1 LNLLITQ
8 EVYLQTDT
16 NKYLYTTVIDFVE
29 FRFVTKQP
37 TNGFSI
43 KRNTGF
49 VYVEPVNEGAGGAA
63 TIFKVRFHDVTFW
76 NDLERSIKKLKSLY
90 ELESEPVISTLEVS
104 FDAYSKDSNFDELV
118 EHATNFN
125 TMLANPVSDNRRIT
139 FGVKNELILIH
150 SKERLLTLLRR
161 GGTICIGKQES
172 DDESMRIYIKTI
184 DKKKPIPQ
192 DHYRARIE
200 ITLRGNA
207 LPFSNLDDAKN
218 YKFTELSRYFKF
230 RQFKSYST
238 EGLTLIER
246 TFAIIGERKR
256 RYRKGVGARMYSLST
271 LAHTALNRIVYDN
284 LRGMG
289 SRLNTGRKRILR

>member
-1 LNLLITQ
+1 M
-8 EVYLQTDT
+8 QTDT
-16 NKYLYTTVIDFVE
+16 NKYLYTTVIDFIE
-29 FRFVTKQP
+29 FTFTTKQP

-43 KRNTGF
+43 RRKTGF
-49 VYVEPVNEGAGGAA
+49 VYVEPVNEGAGSAA
-63 TIFKVRFHDVTFW
+63 TTFKVKFHDVTFW

-104 FDAYSKDSNFDELV
+104 FDAYSKDSNFEELV
-118 EHATNFN
+118 EHAANFN

-139 FGVKNELILIH
+139 FGVENELILIH
-150 SKERLLTLLRR
+150 SKERLLTLLGRC
-161 GGTICIGKQES
+161 GTICIGNQES

-192 DHYRARIE
+192 DQYRARIE

-207 LPFSNLDDAKN
+207 LPFYNLDDAKN

-238 EGLTLIER
+238 EWISLIKR
-246 TFAIIGERKR
+246 SFALIGERKR

-271 LAHTALNRIVYDN
+271 LAHTALNRIAYDN